1 MKRLMLVL
9 IAGASVAGCATND
22 YGSNDI
28 VNNDTLRGAAVGAAG
43 GAAIGAVVPG
53 ISTAQGA
60 AVGAAVGAVAGAL
73 DKDNGGRTTSGYRGS
88 GWAELD
94 DTVRSDYDLQT
105 RVMARYDTN
114 RDNELDRGEGQLAAR
129 DLRRMLDSNNDG
141 NISREEYD
149 RNRDY
154 ALRNI

>member
-9 IAGASVAGCATND
+9 IAGVSVAGCATND
-22 YGSNDI
+22 YGGGDI
-28 VNNDTLRGAAVGAAG
+28 VNNKTLRGAAIGAAG
-43 GAAIGAVVPG
+43 GAVAGAVVPG
-53 ISTAQGA
+53 VSTAEGA

-73 DKDNGGRTTSGYRGS
+73 DKDRGGRTIGGFRGS

-129 DLRRMLDSNNDG
+129 DLRRMLDSNDDG